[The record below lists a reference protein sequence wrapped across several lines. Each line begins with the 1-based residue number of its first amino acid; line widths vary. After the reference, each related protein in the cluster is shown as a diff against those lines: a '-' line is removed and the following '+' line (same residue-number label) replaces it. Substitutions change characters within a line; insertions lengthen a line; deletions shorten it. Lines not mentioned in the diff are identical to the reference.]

1 MDQEAVRELARLIAD
16 QIAPA
21 EADEFDSQA
30 DAWFADPNR
39 AAARDSH
46 GGGPLGFGGLE
57 EVANDAVPIILFI
70 SAHVL
75 SAAADMSAAEGIRR
89 VLGRGKRDK
98 TADGPQAPALD
109 VHEVAAA
116 YGDDPEAVRRAV
128 RAAGEE
134 YGADAALIEKIAD
147 RVPTLLDL

>member
-16 QIAPA
+16 QIVPA

-39 AAARDSH
+39 AATRDPH

-57 EVANDAVPIILFI
+57 EIANDAVPIILYI
-70 SAHVL
+70 SAHLL
-75 SAAADMSAAEGIRR
+75 SAAAEISAAEGIRR
-89 VLGRGKRDK
+89 VLGRGRRDK
-98 TADGPQAPALD
+98 TADGPEAPTLNA
-109 VHEVAAA
+109 HEIAAA
-116 YGDDPEAVRRAV
+116 YGDDPEAVRSAV